1 MTARMMLMLTLVLR
15 AIVDYDD
22 HDNAMTLWAWDIVQI
37 GSAPIQTKPGFH
49 GRLAADLPHHMF
61 VLSAVLGPSAATVI
75 LVMVLDVRVSSW
87 LSDVVDVLFPW
98 QVLWIAL
105 VAYFLFGVIGAMW
118 HENKILHKALL
129 KVNYH
134 PAVAPPPMQAQV
146 EQHIVSNSSFIV
158 G

>member
-37 GSAPIQTKPGFH
+37 GSAPIQTKFH

-61 VLSAVLGPSAATVI
+61 VLSA
-75 LVMVLDVRVSSW
+75 
-87 LSDVVDVLFPW
+87 
-98 QVLWIAL
+98 VLWIAL

-129 KVNYH
+129 KVEKLHDHLAKRKLIMREQDPSGEQQGRVNYH
-134 PAVAPPPMQAQV
+134 PAVAPPPMQ
-146 EQHIVSNSSFIV
+146 
-158 G
+158 